1 MEKQRRPGG
10 RTARVQD
17 AIFSAV
23 LEELVAKGYSGLS
36 IVEIAERADVHRS
49 TIHRRWEKLDDLLVA
64 ALASLTESPVY
75 PEDTGDLLEDLTRYA
90 QGIAAMLN
98 GPAGRILRA
107 VMVPEV
113 FALPGVQELKQ
124 RLFLGRR
131 ELSDAIIRR
140 AIDRAQIPAQT
151 VPSDAIDYLVAPLYF
166 RLLLEQGPLDAA
178 LAKQSAVA
186 TDSAARAGSFC
197 PR

>member
-17 AIFSAV
+17 AIFSAL

-64 ALASLTESPVY
+64 ALASLTETPVY

-107 VMVPEV
+107 VIVPEV

-140 AIDRAQIPAQT
+140 AIDRGQIPAQT

-166 RLLLEQGPLDAA
+166 RLLLEQGPLYAA